1 MDLAQQYKMIE
12 NLTRQRD
19 GNKLCAIMGD
29 IIHKLTGA
37 KYLKLHLVNEGG
49 NEISAA
55 NDNPIESSGV
65 LSTSISE
72 EDLQL
77 IQSVD
82 YQRFDAESPYLA
94 QNGFTILPLYD
105 DASMLGMI
113 IIDKDIPEQH
123 KLFTKVLLRVF
134 INQYTLINYCMKDAL
149 TGLFN
154 RQAFDK
160 IMKRI
165 IDGQEMPSR
174 RKDDAPTGDW
184 YFALIDIDHFKQVND
199 QFGHIYGDEVLL
211 LFSRIMN
218 QSFRGDDL
226 LFRYGGEEFAIAL
239 RNVNND
245 TSNRALERLR
255 SNVEKYDFPQVGK
268 VTISIGYTN
277 IKPNIMIST
286 ITDEAD
292 KALYF
297 AKEHGRNQT
306 HHYEH
311 LIQSGLLSANS
322 YDSQDVELF

>member
-1 MDLAQQYKMIE
+1 MDLAQQYTMIE

-37 KYLKLHLVNEGG
+37 KYLKLHIVNDGG
-49 NEISAA
+49 NEVSAA
-55 NDNPIESSGV
+55 NDNPIENTGF
-65 LSTSISE
+65 LSTSITE

-82 YQRFDAESPYLA
+82 HQRFDAESPYLA
-94 QNGFTILPLYD
+94 QSGFTVLPLYD
-105 DASMLGMI
+105 DASILGMI
-113 IIDKDIPEQH
+113 LIDKDIPEQH
-123 KLFTKVLLRVF
+123 KLFIKVLLRVF

-174 RKDDAPTGDW
+174 RKDDAPGDW

-245 TSNRALERLR
+245 TSNLALERLR
-255 SNVEKYDFPQVGK
+255 NNVEKYDFPQVGK

-306 HHYEH
+306 HHYER
-311 LIQSGLLSANS
+311 LIQNGLLSANS